1 MSPPLRKFVLTAHI
15 GFSVGWLGAAA
26 AYLALDWT
34 VATSRDVQTL
44 RSAWIA
50 MGSIA
55 SQVIFPLA
63 LLSLLTGLVVSL
75 GTKWGLFRHWWVL
88 ISLLLTLFAVVVL
101 LSESGHISRTAAIAA
116 DPATSAEAILT
127 LPNTLPHSIGGI
139 VVLLVIQTMNV
150 YKPRG
155 LTAYGW
161 RMQQRE

>member
-1 MSPPLRKFVLTAHI
+1 
-15 GFSVGWLGAAA
+15 
-26 AYLALDWT
+26 
-34 VATSRDVQTL
+34 
-44 RSAWIA
+44 
-50 MGSIA
+50 
-55 SQVIFPLA
+55 LA